1 MSRNDV
7 AGKNTSKFFK
17 PGQDGVNIQPGPY
30 TAVVKGVTDPTRKGR
45 LQVYIPMFGGD
56 AEDPVNWHTVSYAT
70 PFGGHTRSPGEFGKK
85 NKSNSF
91 TYTEQTY
98 GFWAVPPDI
107 GNLVLVV
114 FADHSTD
121 QGYWIACIYDSLMQN
136 MVPNIPGS
144 GDGLSIGT
152 VEGSQNRRAI
162 DSRGLEANL
171 PLSEHNRYDPELIL
185 QSFSSAVKR
194 PLHELAAQ
202 VYINQG
208 LDKDPIRGPSRG
220 SSQRESPSAI
230 FGISTPGRPI
240 ADLKDDQIFI
250 NSNGKEKSQLS
261 AAPIYGRKG
270 GHIFYMDDGDITGS
284 GQQIRMR
291 TAGGHQILMDDTT
304 GTLSI
309 HNSQGSV
316 WLEMAKSGQ
325 IHIFSQAGLNF
336 RSVGDINI
344 HSDKNMKF
352 SAGEEIRMHGTKGIR
367 MEGAKT
373 DISAEQLKLYSSGR
387 TDMKADQL
395 NMDLAGSMSIKGGDT
410 FILQTPGK
418 VYINAEG
425 APARPVPVK
434 APKGLTTYTHGDTVF
449 NGAGGYWQIRA
460 NMVKN
465 SIVNILPTHEPWDRT
480 SGVVEKNSSND
491 AVESSVSVNTMPI
504 TNPEDRTDTE
514 SLAVRYP
521 PGTKLSDGKTPIN
534 GVVYSAGFVIPNGP
548 GWQNAES
555 YTGSYATISDAK
567 LKELTARYQYLADSA
582 AGFGS
587 LKGQD
592 LATFMA
598 VLSSTESKNY
608 TAINQ
613 YGYAGAW
620 QFGAAALET
629 AGYIKTG
636 TSSGNDSMYPIG
648 MNGGTGTAVWTGKNG
663 VYSLQDFIAS
673 QSAQD
678 QALLS
683 LTQANYKT
691 LIQYGAITA
700 DSPPEAIAAALNMA
714 HGLGAGG
721 TAAILTGNNN
731 VIGGRTP
738 RTADGNGYSYQMRYW
753 KIMDAFN
760 RTRPQ

>member
-1 MSRNDV
+1 MSKNDI
-7 AGKNTSKFFK
+7 AGKNTSKAFR

-30 TAVVKGVTDPTRKGR
+30 TAVVKGVVDPTRKGR

-56 AEDPVNWHTVSYAT
+56 PNDPVNWHTVSYAT
-70 PFGGHTRSPGEFGKK
+70 PFGGHTRTPGDIFESAGKSK
-85 NKSNSF
+85 ANTF

-121 QGYWIACIYDSLMQN
+121 QGYWIACIYDSLMQH

-144 GDGLSIGT
+144 GDNTTIGA
-152 VEGSQNRRAI
+152 VEGHQIQRAI
-162 DSRGLEANL
+162 DARGMEVNL
-171 PLSEHNRYDPELIL
+171 PLSEHNRYDPDLI
-185 QSFSSAVKR
+185 QKAFSSNAKR
-194 PLHELAAQ
+194 PLHEFAAE

-250 NSNGKEKSQLS
+250 NSNGNQKSKLS

-291 TAGGHQILMDDTT
+291 TAGGHQILMDDST
-304 GTLSI
+304 GTFSI

-325 IHIFSQAGLNF
+325 IHIYSQAGLNF
-336 RSVGDINI
+336 RSAGDINI

-367 MEGAKT
+367 LEGAKT
-373 DISAEQLKLYSSGR
+373 DISAEQLKMYSKGR
-387 TDMKADQL
+387 ADIKADQL
-395 NMDLAGSMSIKGGDT
+395 NVDLAGSMSIKGGDT
-410 FILQTPGK
+410 FIVQTPGK
-418 VYINAEG
+418 IYMNADG
-425 APARPVPVK
+425 APARPVPIT

-449 NGAGGYWQIRA
+449 NSSGGYWQLRA
-460 NMVKN
+460 NMIKN

-480 SGVVEKNSSND
+480 SGVVEKNASND
-491 AVESSVSVNTMPI
+491 PVESSVSVNTVPI
-504 TNPEDRTDTE
+504 TNPNDPTDTT
-514 SLAVRYP
+514 SLALRYP

-534 GVVYSAGFVIPNGP
+534 GVVYTAGFVVPTGP
-548 GWQNAES
+548 GWENAQN
-555 YTGSYATISDAK
+555 YTGSYATISDSQ
-567 LKELTARYQYLADSA
+567 LRTLTARYQYLADSA

-592 LATFMA
+592 LAVFMA
-598 VLSSTESKNY
+598 VLSSTESRNY

-620 QFGAAALET
+620 QMGAAALES
-629 AGYIKTG
+629 AGYIQRG
-636 TSSGNDSMYPIG
+636 TSNGNASMYPVG
-648 MNGGTGTAVWTGKNG
+648 MNNGTGTAVWTGKDG
-663 VYSLQDFIAS
+663 IYSLQDYINS

-678 QALLS
+678 QALLAF
-683 LTQANYKT
+683 TQANYKQ
-691 LIQYGAITA
+691 LINSGAITA

-714 HGLGAGG
+714 HGLGAGD
-721 TAAILTGNNN
+721 TSKILTGN
-731 VIGGRTP
+731 GTP
-738 RTADGNGYSYQMRYW
+738 TRTADGNGYSYQMRYW
-753 KIMDAFN
+753 KVIDAFQ
-760 RTRPQ
+760 RTRAQ